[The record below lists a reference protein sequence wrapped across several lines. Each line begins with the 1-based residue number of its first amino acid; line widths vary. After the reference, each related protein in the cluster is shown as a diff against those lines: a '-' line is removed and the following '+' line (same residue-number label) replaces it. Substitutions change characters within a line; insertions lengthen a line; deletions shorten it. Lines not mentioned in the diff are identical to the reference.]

1 MIRRLESILLAMIPV
16 ACFLV
21 TAAAPT
27 PACCPVGPQG
37 KPVVNADQT
46 VVILWDPE
54 SKTEHFI
61 RQASFKS
68 DAADFA
74 FLIPTP
80 NEPELAESGNEAF
93 PFLAKVTAPEIQKVP
108 RPSAGAGCACSSPPP
123 NAVALTAE
131 GSDVT
136 LLSEKKVAGFNAQVL
151 EATSAAALVAWLKDH
166 GYEFSPE
173 VEAWVKPYVEQ
184 GWKITALK
192 VAKEEG
198 QQAEKQLGAA
208 ALRLS
213 FKTDR
218 PLFPYR
224 EPDPSKA
231 AEALN
236 ASQRLLR
243 IFFVADKRF
252 QGDLTKES
260 PWTGSVAW
268 SDKLSADKKT
278 ELLKHLTLPETT
290 GPSEFWLTEFE
301 DYWPYK
307 PAPADLYFS
316 ADARQETVKRPPIIQ
331 YVSSRGPMDA
341 TLLGFLA
348 LAFTPWVW
356 QRWKRWN
363 QPQRLGAIVSPHDL
377 AGRQ

>member
-1 MIRRLESILLAMIPV
+1 MVRPLESVLLSVVPV

-27 PACCPVGPQG
+27 PACCPAGPPG

-46 VVILWDPE
+46 VVILWDRE
-54 SKTEHFI
+54 TKTEHFI

-80 NEPELAESGNEAF
+80 NEPELEESGNEAF

-108 RPSAGAGCACSSPPP
+108 RPNAGVGCACS
-123 NAVALTAE
+123 AVAPEVAMKSDEAE
-131 GSDVT
+131 NVT
-136 LLSEKKVAGFNAQVL
+136 VLSEKKVAGFNAQVL

-173 VEAWVKPYVEQ
+173 VEAWAKPYVEQ
-184 GWKITALK
+184 NWKITALK

-198 QQAEKQLGAA
+198 QQDEMQLGAA

-224 EPDPSKA
+224 EPDPSA
-231 AEALN
+231 AAAALD
-236 ASQRLLR
+236 ASSRLLR
-243 IFFVADKRF
+243 IFFVGDKRF
-252 QGDLTKES
+252 QGELTKES
-260 PWTGSVAW
+260 PWTGTVAW
-268 SDKLSADKKT
+268 SNKLPAEKRE
-278 ELLKHLTLPETT
+278 ELLKHLALPDST

-307 PAPADLYFS
+307 AAPADLYFS
-316 ADARQETVKRPPIIQ
+316 DAASQETVKRPPIIQ
-331 YVSSRGPMDA
+331 YVDARGPGDA
-341 TLLGFLA
+341 ALLGFLA
-348 LAFTPWVW
+348 LAFTPWAW
-356 QRWKRWN
+356 RRWRRWRN
-363 QPQRLGAIVSPHDL
+363 S
-377 AGRQ
+377 

>member
-1 MIRRLESILLAMIPV
+1 MIRRLESVLLLIIPV
-16 ACFLV
+16 ACFIV

-37 KPVVNADQT
+37 QPVVNADQS

-54 SKTEHFI
+54 TKTEHFI

-68 DAADFA
+68 DAADIG

-93 PFLAKVTAPEIQKVP
+93 PFLAKVTAPEIQRVP
-108 RPSAGAGCACSSPPP
+108 RHSGGVGCGCSAEPKRAATKDEAMP
-123 NAVALTAE
+123 E
-131 GSDVT
+131 VT
-136 LLSEKKVAGFNAQVL
+136 VLSEKLVAGFNAQVL
-151 EATSAAALVAWLKDH
+151 EATSATALVAWLKDH

-173 VEAWVKPYVEQ
+173 VETWVHPYIEQ

-192 VAKEEG
+192 VAKEVDKK
-198 QQAEKQLGAA
+198 AEKQLGAA

-231 AEALN
+231 AEAL
-236 ASQRLLR
+236 AAKQRLLR
-243 IFFVADKRF
+243 IFFVSDKRF
-252 QGDLTKES
+252 QGELTKES
-260 PWTGSVAW
+260 PWTGNVAW
-268 SDKLSADKKT
+268 SDKLSTEKRV
-278 ELLKHLTLPETT
+278 ELLKHLALPDST
-290 GPSEFWLTEFE
+290 GPKEFWLTEFE

-307 PAPADLYFS
+307 PAPADLYFA
-316 ADARQETVKRPPIIQ
+316 ADASQETVKRPPQIL
-331 YVSSRGPMDA
+331 YVDSRGTTDA

-348 LAFTPWVW
+348 LAFTPWAW
-356 QRWKRWN
+356 QRWRRWK
-363 QPQRLGAIVSPHDL
+363 G
-377 AGRQ
+377 

>member
-1 MIRRLESILLAMIPV
+1 MRRHLQTVLLSVIPV
-16 ACFLV
+16 ACFIV

-37 KPVVNADQT
+37 QPVVNADQT

-54 SKTEHFI
+54 TKTEHFI

-93 PFLAKVTAPEIQKVP
+93 PFLAKVTAPEIQRVP
-108 RPSAGAGCACSSPPP
+108 RHSEGVGCGCSSEVKK
-123 NAVALTAE
+123 AAIKAE
-131 GSDVT
+131 APDVT
-136 LLSEKKVAGFNAQVL
+136 VLSEKKVAGFNAHVL
-151 EATSAAALVAWLKDH
+151 EATSAAALIAWLKDH
-166 GYEFSPE
+166 GYECSPE
-173 VEAWVKPYVEQ
+173 VEVWVKPYIEK

-198 QQAEKQLGAA
+198 QKEERQLGAA

-224 EPDPSKA
+224 EPDPAKA
-231 AEALN
+231 AAALD
-236 ASQRLLR
+236 AKQRLLR
-243 IFFVADKRF
+243 IFFVSDKRV
-252 QGDLTKES
+252 QGELTKES
-260 PWTGSVAW
+260 PWTGTVAW
-268 SDKLSADKKT
+268 SDKLPTEKRD
-278 ELLKHLTLPETT
+278 ELLKHLALPDST
-290 GPSEFWLTEFE
+290 GPKEYWLTEFE
-301 DYWPYK
+301 DIWPYK
-307 PAPADLYFS
+307 VAPADLYFA
-316 ADARQETVKRPPIIQ
+316 ADASQETVKRPPQIL
-331 YVSSRGPMDA
+331 YVDSRGKMDA

-348 LAFTPWVW
+348 LAITPWAW
-356 QRWKRWN
+356 QRWRRWN
-363 QPQRLGAIVSPHDL
+363 
-377 AGRQ
+377 GR

>member
-1 MIRRLESILLAMIPV
+1 MQRYLEAVLLAVIPV
-16 ACFLV
+16 ACFVV

-27 PACCPVGPQG
+27 PACCPAGPPG

-54 SKTEHFI
+54 TKTEHFI

-93 PFLAKVTAPEIQKVP
+93 PFLAKVTAPEIIRKSSGQRRGVGCGCSGGAVK
-108 RPSAGAGCACSSPPP
+108 SAAPPGAAP
-123 NAVALTAE
+123 
-131 GSDVT
+131 DVT

-151 EATSAAALVAWLKDH
+151 EATSAAALVAWLKEH

-173 VEAWVKPYVEQ
+173 VEAWVHPYVEQ

-198 QQAEKQLGAA
+198 QQEEKQLGAA

-231 AEALN
+231 AEALD
-236 ASQRLLR
+236 AKQRLLR
-243 IFFVADKRF
+243 IFFVSDKRF
-252 QGDLTKES
+252 LGELTKES
-260 PWTGSVAW
+260 PWTGNVAW
-268 SDKLSADKKT
+268 SNKLPT
-278 ELLKHLTLPETT
+278 EKRDQLLRQLALPETT
-290 GPSEFWLTEFE
+290 GPKEFWLTEFE
-301 DYWPYK
+301 DNWPYK
-307 PAPADLYFS
+307 PAPADLYFA
-316 ADARQETVKRPPIIQ
+316 ADANQNTVKRPPQIL
-331 YVSSRGPMDA
+331 YVDTRGPMDA

-348 LAFTPWVW
+348 LAITPWAW
-356 QRWKRWN
+356 QRWRKRN
-363 QPQRLGAIVSPHDL
+363 GA
-377 AGRQ
+377 

>member
-1 MIRRLESILLAMIPV
+1 MHRRLESVLLSVVPIV
-16 ACFLV
+16 CFVV

-54 SKTEHFI
+54 TKTEHFI

-93 PFLAKVTAPEIQKVP
+93 PFLAKVTAPKIQKVP
-108 RPSAGAGCACSSPPP
+108 RPSAGVSCGCGTAGPRKA
-123 NAVALTAE
+123 AVK
-131 GSDVT
+131 SDVT
-136 LLSEKKVAGFNAQVL
+136 VLSEKKVAGFNAQVL
-151 EATSAAALVAWLKDH
+151 EATSAAALVAWLKEH

-173 VEAWVKPYVEQ
+173 VEAWVHPYIEQ

-198 QQAEKQLGAA
+198 QQQEKQLGAA

-224 EPDPSKA
+224 EPDPEKA
-231 AEALN
+231 AAALHAN
-236 ASQRLLR
+236 RRLLR
-243 IFFVADKRF
+243 IFFVGDKRF
-252 QGDLTKES
+252 QGELTKES

-268 SDKLSADKKT
+268 SDKLPMEKRD
-278 ELLKHLTLPETT
+278 ELLKQLALPDST
-290 GPSEFWLTEFE
+290 GPKEFWLTEFE

-307 PAPADLYFS
+307 AAAADLYFS
-316 ADARQETVKRPPIIQ
+316 ADASQEIVKRPPTIQ
-331 YVSSRGPMDA
+331 YVDSRGQMEA
-341 TLLGFLA
+341 TLLGFLV
-348 LAFTPWVW
+348 LAFTPWAW
-356 QRWKRWN
+356 QRWR
-363 QPQRLGAIVSPHDL
+363 RLKGL
-377 AGRQ
+377 

>member
-1 MIRRLESILLAMIPV
+1 MRRYLEAVLLSVIPV
-16 ACFLV
+16 ACFVV

-27 PACCPVGPQG
+27 TACCPAGPKGQ
-37 KPVVNADQT
+37 PVVNADQT

-54 SKTEHFI
+54 TKTEHFI

-93 PFLAKVTAPEIQKVP
+93 PFLAKVTAPEIQRVP
-108 RPSAGAGCACSSPPP
+108 RPSGGVGCGCSAEPTK
-123 NAVALTAE
+123 VAMKAE
-131 GSDVT
+131 TPDVT
-136 LLSEKKVAGFNAQVL
+136 ILSEKKVAGFNAQVL
-151 EATSAAALVAWLKDH
+151 EATSAAALVAWLKEH

-173 VEAWVKPYVEQ
+173 VEAWVHPYIEQ

-198 QQAEKQLGAA
+198 QTEEQQLGAA

-243 IFFVADKRF
+243 IFFVSDKRF
-252 QGDLTKES
+252 QGELTKES
-260 PWTGSVAW
+260 PWTGKVAW
-268 SDKLSADKKT
+268 SDKLPSEKRDA
-278 ELLKHLTLPETT
+278 LLMQLALPETT
-290 GPSEFWLTEFE
+290 GPKEFWLTEFE
-301 DYWPYK
+301 DLWPYK
-307 PAPADLYFS
+307 AAPADLYFS
-316 ADARQETVKRPPIIQ
+316 ADANQDTVKRPPQIL
-331 YVSSRGPMDA
+331 YVDSRGPIDA

-348 LAFTPWVW
+348 LAITPWAW
-356 QRWKRWN
+356 QRWRKWK
-363 QPQRLGAIVSPHDL
+363 
-377 AGRQ
+377 

>member
-1 MIRRLESILLAMIPV
+1 MNRRLESVLLSVIPIV
-16 ACFLV
+16 CFVV

-46 VVILWDPE
+46 VVILWDPVTQ
-54 SKTEHFI
+54 TEHFI

-80 NEPELAESGNEAF
+80 NEPELEESGNEAF

-108 RPSAGAGCACSSPPP
+108 RPSAGVGCGCGSGAPG
-123 NAVALTAE
+123 AVMKAE
-131 GSDVT
+131 APDVT

-151 EATSAAALVAWLKDH
+151 EATSATALVAWLKDH

-173 VEAWVKPYVEQ
+173 VEAWVHPYIEQ

-198 QQAEKQLGAA
+198 QQEEKQLGAA

-224 EPDPSKA
+224 EPDPAKA
-231 AEALN
+231 ATALN
-236 ASQRLLR
+236 AKQRLLR

-252 QGDLTKES
+252 QGELTKES

-268 SDKLSADKKT
+268 SDKLPAEKRE
-278 ELLKHLTLPETT
+278 ELLKHLALPEAT

-301 DYWPYK
+301 DFWPYK
-307 PAPADLYFS
+307 AAPADLYFS
-316 ADARQETVKRPPIIQ
+316 ADASQETVKRPPQIL
-331 YVSSRGPMDA
+331 YVDSRGPMDA

-348 LAFTPWVW
+348 LAFTPWAW
-356 QRWKRWN
+356 QRWRRWK
-363 QPQRLGAIVSPHDL
+363 
-377 AGRQ
+377 GRY

>member
-1 MIRRLESILLAMIPV
+1 MVRRLESILLSVIPV
-16 ACFLV
+16 VCFLV
-21 TAAAPT
+21 TAASPT
-27 PACCPVGPQG
+27 PACCPAGPPG

-54 SKTEHFI
+54 TKTEHFI

-80 NEPELAESGNEAF
+80 SEPELEESGNEAF
-93 PFLAKVTAPEIQKVP
+93 PFLAKVTEPEIHKVP
-108 RPSAGAGCACSSPPP
+108 RPSGGVSCGCGSGGPLAMKSDT
-123 NAVALTAE
+123 TAE
-131 GSDVT
+131 VT
-136 LLSEKKVAGFNAQVL
+136 VLSEKKVAGFNAQVL

-173 VEAWVKPYVEQ
+173 VEAWLQPYVDQ

-198 QQAEKQLGAA
+198 QQAEKQFGAA

-224 EPDPSKA
+224 EPDPEQA
-231 AEALN
+231 AAALD
-236 ASQRLLR
+236 AKQRLLR
-243 IFFVADKRF
+243 IFFVSDKRY
-252 QGDLTKES
+252 QGELTKES
-260 PWTGSVAW
+260 PWTGNVAW
-268 SDKLSADKKT
+268 SDNLPAEKRS
-278 ELLKHLTLPETT
+278 ELLKHLALPDAT

-307 PAPADLYFS
+307 AAPADLYFA
-316 ADARQETVKRPPIIQ
+316 ADASQETVKRLPIIQ
-331 YVSSRGPMDA
+331 YVNSRGPIDV
-341 TLLGFLA
+341 TVFGFLA
-348 LAFTPWVW
+348 LALTPWAW
-356 QRWKRWN
+356 QRWRRWK
-363 QPQRLGAIVSPHDL
+363 
-377 AGRQ
+377 GR